1 MNQMTKYLIQIFCI
15 FLLAS
20 CSLSPGM
27 REPTNLNTNV
37 NIYDITPEI
46 LAQNESINAFENY
59 KISTGDNLSIVVFG
73 QPDFFPITNVT
84 QNNPYTSKL
93 VDSNGEIYFPFAG
106 TIKASGHT
114 VAEVRNKVTKKLSE
128 NFKDPQVDVSI
139 IKFNNKRNLYILGE
153 VKRPKTIN
161 VGLVPLSLAD
171 AISEAQ
177 GLNTNTARGNRVFV
191 IRSRDQSV
199 YRADMRNA
207 SSFLL
212 AGQFKL
218 LPGDIIFVGPA
229 DITKWNRFVSQL
241 FPFASFLTQVENL
254 NSN

>member
-1 MNQMTKYLIQIFCI
+1 MNQMIKNSLHLFCLLI
-15 FLLAS
+15 LAA
-20 CSLSPGM
+20 CSLAPGM
-27 REPTNLNTNV
+27 REPTSFNTNV

-59 KISTGDNLSIVVFG
+59 KISTGDTLSIVVFG
-73 QPDFFPITNVT
+73 QPDFFPITNVS

-128 NFKDPQVDVSI
+128 NFKEPQVDVSI

-153 VKRPKTIN
+153 VRRPKTIN

-171 AISEAQ
+171 VISEAQ
-177 GLNTNTARGNRVFV
+177 GLNTNTARGSRVFV
-191 IRSRDQSV
+191 IRSRDELV
-199 YRADMRNA
+199 YQVDMTNA

-212 AGQFKL
+212 AGQFTL
-218 LPGDIIFVGPA
+218 LPGDIVYVGPA

-241 FPFASFLTQVENL
+241 FPFASFLTQVDNL